1 MKGGAAG
8 GCRVGRAAG
17 GDRDRDR
24 DSPGG
29 ELGAREA
36 TSSVEIVSAVGYG
49 SGGGGGGVPVRT
61 PPPPPRAEAAL
72 WGRGNSL
79 SVSVTAVRPQWG
91 SLLSGELGFLSSPA
105 APEG

>member
-49 SGGGGGGVPVRT
+49 SGGGGWWCSCQD
-61 PPPPPRAEAAL
+61 PPPPP
-72 WGRGNSL
+72 
-79 SVSVTAVRPQWG
+79 
-91 SLLSGELGFLSSPA
+91 SG
-105 APEG
+105 

>member
-1 MKGGAAG
+1 MGAVWAVLRGGTGTGTGTAPGASWEPG
-8 GCRVGRAAG
+8 RQRVLWRLC
-17 GDRDRDR
+17 
-24 DSPGG
+24 PP
-29 ELGAREA
+29 
-36 TSSVEIVSAVGYG
+36 
-49 SGGGGGGVPVRT
+49 SGTGVGGVFLSG

>member
-49 SGGGGGGVPVRT
+49 SGGGVPVRT
-61 PPPPPRAEAAL
+61 PPPPLGLKQRCGGE
-72 WGRGNSL
+72 
-79 SVSVTAVRPQWG
+79 VTLCRFQ
-91 SLLSGELGFLSSPA
+91 
-105 APEG
+105 